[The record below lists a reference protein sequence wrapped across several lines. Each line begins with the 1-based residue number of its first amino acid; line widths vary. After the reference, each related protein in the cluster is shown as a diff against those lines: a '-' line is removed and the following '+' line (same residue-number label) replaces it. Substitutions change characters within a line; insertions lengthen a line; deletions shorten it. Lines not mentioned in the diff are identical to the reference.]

1 MIAKGWPIARSHEE
15 DSLRLSLALLVGFIA
30 ACGFMLSGPAV
41 AQGSGAWAFCYVD
54 PPTFKSG
61 SYVYTR
67 VIYVGNAPIPK
78 AEIAAA
84 MAQVSPQ
91 VASRPISCW
100 RYSSQLEAETRR
112 REGMTLDRGRGYSV
126 LETSWA
132 SPYSPGSE
140 PAQASAEA
148 PASEASPV
156 QAGAD
161 TPAASK
167 DSRPPTPKPAASKA
181 APAKPQWEIEYE
193 AKMAVYE
200 QELARQKA
208 AVAEF
213 ERAQAE
219 LARSR
224 EEQAER
230 ARKAKAEWEAKV
242 AACKAGDHSKCQ
254 QAPQ

>member
-1 MIAKGWPIARSHEE
+1 MRP
-15 DSLRLSLALLVGFIA
+15 SLALIVSFIA

-140 PAQASAEA
+140 PAQANIVAPDSSSSAPEKQDA
-148 PASEASPV
+148 V
-156 QAGAD
+156 QAAG
-161 TPAASK
+161 TSPQQPAASK
-167 DSRPPTPKPAASKA
+167 SRPS
-181 APAKPQWEIEYE
+181 KPQWEIEYE

-254 QAPQ
+254 QAPH

>member
-1 MIAKGWPIARSHEE
+1 M
-15 DSLRLSLALLVGFIA
+15 RLSLALIVSFIA

-67 VIYVGNAPIPK
+67 VIYVGSAPVPK

-140 PAQASAEA
+140 PAQANIVAPDSSSSAPEKQDA
-148 PASEASPV
+148 V
-156 QAGAD
+156 QAAG
-161 TPAASK
+161 TSPQQPAASK
-167 DSRPPTPKPAASKA
+167 SRPS
-181 APAKPQWEIEYE
+181 KPQWEIEYE

-242 AACKAGDHSKCQ
+242 AACKAGDHSKCAKTSQ
-254 QAPQ
+254 EPQ